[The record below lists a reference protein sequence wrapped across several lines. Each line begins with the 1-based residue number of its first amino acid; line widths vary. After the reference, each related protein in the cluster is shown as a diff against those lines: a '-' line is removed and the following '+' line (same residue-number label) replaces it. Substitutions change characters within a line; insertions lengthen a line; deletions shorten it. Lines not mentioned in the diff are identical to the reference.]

1 MVPTHGLER
10 RAPAHFAHLIK
21 RVLLTTISFGAL
33 AFVRLKERVAKK
45 TLELLCTNRFK
56 ALDNKF
62 FGLYYPGPSCITFP

>member
-1 MVPTHGLER
+1 MGWDAWPL
-10 RAPAHFAHLIK
+10 LK

-33 AFVRLKERVAKK
+33 AFARLEERVAKE

-62 FGLYYPGPSCITFP
+62 VGL